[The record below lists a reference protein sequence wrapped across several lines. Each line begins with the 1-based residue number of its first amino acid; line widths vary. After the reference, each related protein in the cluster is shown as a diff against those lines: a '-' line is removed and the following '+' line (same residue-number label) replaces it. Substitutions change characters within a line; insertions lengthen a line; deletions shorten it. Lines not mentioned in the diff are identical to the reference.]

1 MTLQDLQNDVNM
13 FKHAFEDG
21 KRMGLVVKS
30 EYANAIYTTPF
41 ISALYEEDGGDA
53 FDVRQ
58 AILGHLQQG
67 GNPSPF
73 DRSIA
78 IRMSKLAVDVLIE
91 NKQQQKQDVC
101 CIGIQGGQ
109 LHTKNIEDLE
119 KLVDLK
125 YSRPK
130 EQWWLKLEEIVNLFG
145 RSSALEN
152 TDKKKV

>member
-1 MTLQDLQNDVNM
+1 
-13 FKHAFEDG
+13 
-21 KRMGLVVKS
+21 MGLVVKS

-78 IRMSKLAVDVLIE
+78 IRMSKLAVDMLIE
-91 NKQQQKQDVC
+91 NRLKDNHDVC

-109 LHTKNIEDLE
+109 LDIKNIEDLE

-125 YSRPK
+125 YSRPRD
-130 EQWWLKLEEIVNLFG
+130 QWWLKLEEIVNLFG
-145 RSSALEN
+145 RSSAIS
-152 TDKKKV
+152 DAGKKASR